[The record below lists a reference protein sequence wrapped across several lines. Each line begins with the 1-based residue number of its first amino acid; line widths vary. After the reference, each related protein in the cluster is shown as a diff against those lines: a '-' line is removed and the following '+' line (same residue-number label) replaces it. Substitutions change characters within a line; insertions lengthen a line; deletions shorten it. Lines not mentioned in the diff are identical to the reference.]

1 MRVLIRHL
9 VMWLLALA
17 LPWQGAAA
25 ATGLHCAHA
34 RSAIAAPG
42 PAAHHA
48 DHPAHESHGAH
59 DHGAHHHG
67 ASATTAHPH
76 LTSASIDAPP
86 SVHDAGAPASHDRC
100 SACAACC
107 PAVAMP
113 VAALMVPGNPNVESA
128 PPAISGVTIVFLTGG
143 LDRPPRRFLA

>member
-9 VMWLLALA
+9 LMWLLALA

-25 ATGLHCAHA
+25 AAGLHCTHA

-42 PAAHHA
+42 AGAH
-48 DHPAHESHGAH
+48 HPAHESHGAH
-59 DHGAHHHG
+59 AHGAHHQHHG
-67 ASATTAHPH
+67 TSAAAAHPH
-76 LTSASIDAPP
+76 LTFASSDAP
-86 SVHDAGAPASHDRC
+86 SSAHDAATPASHDSC

-113 VAALMVPGNPNVESA
+113 VTALRVPGNPNAESA
-128 PPAISGVTIVFLTGG
+128 PPAASGVTIVFLTGG
-143 LDRPPRRFLA
+143 PERPPRRFLA